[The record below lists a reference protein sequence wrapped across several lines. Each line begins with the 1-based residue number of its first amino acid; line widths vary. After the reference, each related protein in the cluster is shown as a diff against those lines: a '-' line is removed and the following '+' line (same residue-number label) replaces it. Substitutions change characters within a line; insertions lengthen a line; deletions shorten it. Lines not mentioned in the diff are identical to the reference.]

1 MTMSTQ
7 SLSLSLWKK
16 KEFKFDIIDL
26 IFCTIYIIFGH
37 VQWEI
42 ALRRN
47 ISVSEISYY
56 NRTQGNV
63 DIFFPIKEKHRKQ
76 EN

>member
-1 MTMSTQ
+1 MFLLFTA
-7 SLSLSLWKK
+7 
-16 KEFKFDIIDL
+16 
-26 IFCTIYIIFGH
+26 
-37 VQWEI
+37 EI
-42 ALRRN
+42 AVKRN